1 MYKPLLASE
10 FLKIKRRWVWF
21 LVALGPIG
29 VITIQGFNFGLRY
42 DYLTEFYKDD
52 LWGGLLLNIQSF
64 LTPVIIL
71 GSTIIASMIA
81 NVDHQSTSWKHLIS
95 LPIRK
100 RQIVITKF
108 IVSVL
113 LLSVSCILL
122 SIGSTL
128 LGIGLDFGLSIPWIE
143 VIKASFYPFLA
154 TLPILAIQLWISV
167 IYHNQ
172 GVAITVGILG
182 VVIGMF
188 GKLLPDWLLWKWP
201 SLINE
206 AKDPIIN
213 VYLGIIVG
221 FVLFILLTIHFVR
234 KDVEK

>member
-42 DYLTEFYKDD
+42 DYLTKIYADD
-52 LWGGLLLNIQSF
+52 LWGGLLLNIRLF

-108 IVSVL
+108 IASAL

-128 LGIGLDFGLSIPWIE
+128 LGIGLDFGLAIPWIE
-143 VIKASFYPFLA
+143 VIKTSFYPFLA
-154 TLPILAIQLWISV
+154 TLPILAIQLWVAV
-167 IYHNQ
+167 IHRNQ
-172 GVAITVGILG
+172 GVSITIGILG
-182 VVIGMF
+182 MMLGMYAP
-188 GKLLPDWLLWKWP
+188 LLPDWLLWKWP
-201 SLINE
+201 SLMNE
-206 AKDPIIN
+206 AGNPTIN
-213 VYLGIIVG
+213 VYLGIMVG